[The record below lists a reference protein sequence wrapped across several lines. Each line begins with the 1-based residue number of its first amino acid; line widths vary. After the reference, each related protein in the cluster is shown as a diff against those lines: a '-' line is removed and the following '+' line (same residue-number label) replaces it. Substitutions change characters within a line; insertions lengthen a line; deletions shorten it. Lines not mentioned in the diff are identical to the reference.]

1 MSATTELLILQAA
14 PAPIGAS
21 ALGVPASEADY
32 EAFSE
37 TLKAELNSGQTSAEN
52 GKSLPQGGENLP
64 DESLSDNKAR
74 GLQTG
79 ANPASERQSA
89 SMSPKPAP
97 AAGDQ
102 SSDTSTSETAAAE
115 MKSAAKSAAGSED
128 INDAV
133 AFADV
138 TNTAMKNAS
147 HELALQP
154 LTEFAADRDVMSN
167 EAVAVSAMNDAPGQ
181 WTRAEISQR
190 LDAIWHLLASS
201 GEGTLPGK
209 LDTDLHQK
217 LAHSQHPLVAIEQ
230 RLGQLAGAGVFE
242 FTEAAYRDGTRA
254 TALTALA
261 AALTGDETM
270 SSAMADSARS
280 VMNASN
286 VLNNQDTAGG
296 AVTPVQSQRLDAIW
310 NMTASSGQ
318 GGIQGTIAADLHQA
332 LAYSDDSL
340 DSIQLRLQT
349 LASEGA
355 THFNKSNYFADRSLT
370 ERLITTQEALG
381 GGVALA
387 RANQTVNGSP
397 DATIPRADAL
407 AAARAASESARMSTA
422 SATGVDNDP
431 LAGVEVDPRRAA
443 MAFVS
448 AQNKPTAGRA
458 ETVSP
463 DATAAKLTADDL
475 RQAVSAP
482 RASESQSAGREA
494 GISGLDRSTAV
505 TLSPAQMAEQRRAG
519 QSVASGVAN
528 QGSVTAA
535 NLKTS
540 DAGRTLMSASESADL
555 TPNLDGPDGLQPANV
570 ARARM
575 TAALDA
581 RPAVSSSAATLDP
594 MAMAQ
599 GAMQDARLEGRLAK
613 DSGGNRPVSFEL
625 PQATNTAS
633 STTAP
638 TVTGAPATAS
648 LSASVP
654 SATSPAMR
662 TGAEHVMQ
670 NVPWTPQFSDEV
682 GEQVR
687 VFVNN
692 GLQEARLQLT
702 PADLGRVQITINT
715 EGDNARVVFVAET
728 AAARD
733 LLDQSMPRLREML
746 QQSGIQLAQGD
757 VSDQAESQRRGE
769 GLDDNA
775 RRLAQGEG
783 DAQATDAEQAL
794 RPQLGNIDGVDGA
807 GRVDT
812 YI

>member
-14 PAPIGAS
+14 PAPTGAS
-21 ALGVPASEADY
+21 ALALPVSEAEY

-37 TLKAELNSGQTSAEN
+37 TLKAELNGGQKGAEN

-64 DESLSDNKAR
+64 DHQATAAQQSDAVPASEQQETAISAKDTQSLGTAAGTNETTTATHSDLTEAGQDESALRDSSWQAMTDTAGHR
-74 GLQTG
+74 DVMPGQTG
-79 ANPASERQSA
+79 AASALDAESA
-89 SMSPKPAP
+89 LTGEP
-97 AAGDQ
+97 
-102 SSDTSTSETAAAE
+102 
-115 MKSAAKSAAGSED
+115 SAAKIDAHAISE
-128 INDAV
+128 
-133 AFADV
+133 
-138 TNTAMKNAS
+138 
-147 HELALQP
+147 
-154 LTEFAADRDVMSN
+154 
-167 EAVAVSAMNDAPGQ
+167 APSQ
-181 WTRAEISQR
+181 WTRAEISER

-217 LAHSQHPLVAIEQ
+217 LAHSQHPLAAIEQ

-242 FTEAAYRDGTRA
+242 FTEAVYRDGTRA
-254 TALTALA
+254 TALTALTTSLA
-261 AALTGDETM
+261 SDVATPST
-270 SSAMADSARS
+270 MADSTRV
-280 VMNASN
+280 VMNADN
-286 VLNNQDTAGG
+286 TLNTQNIPGG
-296 AVTPVQSQRLDAIW
+296 AVTPAQSQRLDAIW
-310 NMTASSGQ
+310 NMMASSGQ
-318 GGIQGTIAADLHQA
+318 GGIQGAIAADLHQA

-355 THFNKSNYFADRSLT
+355 THFNKSNYFADQSLS
-370 ERLITTQEALG
+370 ERLITTQEVLG

-387 RANQTVNGSP
+387 RANQTVAGSP

-407 AAARAASESARMSTA
+407 AAARTGADSVRMNAASSAGAVGADS
-422 SATGVDNDP
+422 DP

-443 MAFVS
+443 MAFAS
-448 AQNKPTAGRA
+448 TQNKPTATRA
-458 ETVSP
+458 EAASP
-463 DATAAKLTADDL
+463 DTTARVANLSANDL
-475 RQAVSAP
+475 QQAVSAP
-482 RASESQSAGREA
+482 RVSESQAAERAA
-494 GISGLDRSTAV
+494 GITALDRNAAV
-505 TLSPAQMAEQRRAG
+505 TLSPAQMAEQRRVG
-519 QSVASGVAN
+519 QSVAPGSAN
-528 QGSVTAA
+528 QVGVTAP
-535 NLKTS
+535 NLKMS
-540 DAGRTLMSASESADL
+540 DAGSTLMSASESADL
-555 TPNLDGPDGLQPANV
+555 TTNMDGPDGLQPVNV

-575 TAALDA
+575 TGALDA

-599 GAMQDARLEGRLAK
+599 GTLQDARSEGRLAQELQG
-613 DSGGNRPVSFEL
+613 SRSLSFEL
-625 PQATNTAS
+625 PQATNSASSMTAS
-633 STTAP
+633 TA
-638 TVTGAPATAS
+638 TAAPAPS
-648 LSASVP
+648 GLSAAAP
-654 SATSPAMR
+654 SAPAAGMR
-662 TGAEHVMQ
+662 NGAEHAMQ
-670 NVPWTPQFSDEV
+670 NVPWAPQFSDEV

-757 VSDQAESQRRGE
+757 VSDQTESQRRGE
-769 GLDDNA
+769 QLDA
-775 RRLAQGEG
+775 
-783 DAQATDAEQAL
+783 DAERVAHADEAADTEQVV
-794 RPQLGNIDGVDGA
+794 RPELGGIDGIDSVDGS

>member
-37 TLKAELNSGQTSAEN
+37 TLKAELNSGQTGAEN

-64 DESLSDNKAR
+64 DESLSGNDAKAQQA
-74 GLQTG
+74 GV
-79 ANPASERQSA
+79 NSASEQPNA
-89 SMSPKPAP
+89 STASKAVKSPDDA
-97 AAGDQ
+97 
-102 SSDTSTSETAAAE
+102 
-115 MKSAAKSAAGSED
+115 M
-128 INDAV
+128 NDAV
-133 AFADV
+133 APAVEAD
-138 TNTAMKNAS
+138 AASKNALAEAS
-147 HELALQP
+147 HEQSALRELALQP
-154 LTEFAADRDVMSN
+154 MTEFAVERDVMPD
-167 EAVAVSAMNDAPGQ
+167 EAVAVSTMNNAASH
-181 WTRAEISQR
+181 WTRAEISER

-217 LAHSQHPLVAIEQ
+217 LAHSQHPLAAIEQ

-254 TALTALA
+254 TALTAVA
-261 AALTGDETM
+261 TALTSDETLL
-270 SSAMADSARS
+270 SAMADSTKAA
-280 VMNASN
+280 MNANSVLSN
-286 VLNNQDTAGG
+286 QNSGQNTAGG
-296 AVTPVQSQRLDAIW
+296 AVTPAQSQRLDAIW
-310 NMTASSGQ
+310 NMMASSGQ

-355 THFNKSNYFADRSLT
+355 THFNKANYFADRSLS

-407 AAARAASESARMSTA
+407 TAARAASESARMSTP
-422 SATGVDNDP
+422 SATGVDNDA
-431 LAGVEVDPRRAA
+431 LAGIEVDPRRAA
-443 MAFVS
+443 MAFAS

-458 ETVSP
+458 EAVSP
-463 DATAAKLTADDL
+463 DAATRAANLTASDIQ
-475 RQAVSAP
+475 QAVSAP
-482 RASESQSAGREA
+482 RASESQSLGREA
-494 GISGLDRSTAV
+494 GIAAVDRNTAV
-505 TLSPAQMAEQRRAG
+505 TLSPAQMGEQRRAG
-519 QSVASGVAN
+519 QAVASGLAN
-528 QGSVTAA
+528 QGSVTAP
-535 NLKTS
+535 NLTIS
-540 DAGRTLMSASESADL
+540 GAGRPLMSVSESADL
-555 TPNLDGPDGLQPANV
+555 TTNLDGPDGLQPANV

-581 RPAVSSSAATLDP
+581 RSAVSSSAATLDP

-599 GAMQDARLEGRLAK
+599 GAMQDARLEGRLAQ
-613 DSGGNRPVSFEL
+613 DLGGNRSVSFEL
-625 PQATNTAS
+625 PQATNTTA
-633 STTAP
+633 STTAS
-638 TVTGAPATAS
+638 TVTGAPAPS
-648 LSASVP
+648 GLSASAP
-654 SATSPAMR
+654 AASSAALR
-662 TGAEHVMQ
+662 TGGEHVMQ
-670 NVPWTPQFSDEV
+670 NAPWTPQFSDEV
-682 GEQVR
+682 GDQVR

-757 VSDQAESQRRGE
+757 VSDQTESQRRGE
-769 GLDDNA
+769 GLDEDPQ
-775 RRLAQGEG
+775 RLAQGDA
-783 DAQATDAEQAL
+783 DAQATDAEQVL
-794 RPQLGNIDGVDGA
+794 RPQLGEIDGADSGA